1 MEPLTF
7 GGGDVSQQRLPDQLV
22 SEDQI
27 PITLDRGNEPCL
39 FGFLE
44 GVDEGIRVH
53 AGHLPDEIR
62 GEHPAGPPPGNQR
75 VAGLAGQPFEP
86 PPNDEPDAFRHRCLV
101 DLEVWSYPP
110 ALIRQHTGL
119 GEVQVQLF
127 DEERIALRLAIDSAD
142 QLLWRRL
149 ADQGLDHVP
158 DVPERQSAQADPV
171 DQLPTTELA
180 YDA

>member
-62 GEHPAGPPPGNQR
+62 GEPPAGHRPGTR
-75 VAGLAGQPFEP
+75 GVAGEG
-86 PPNDEPDAFRHRCLV
+86 
-101 DLEVWSYPP
+101 
-110 ALIRQHTGL
+110 
-119 GEVQVQLF
+119 
-127 DEERIALRLAIDSAD
+127 DS
-142 QLLWRRL
+142 RVSR
-149 ADQGLDHVP
+149 
-158 DVPERQSAQADPV
+158 S
-171 DQLPTTELA
+171 PTTSRMLSGT
-180 YDA
+180 DASSTLKFGRIRPR

>member
-1 MEPLTF
+1 
-7 GGGDVSQQRLPDQLV
+7 
-22 SEDQI
+22 
-27 PITLDRGNEPCL
+27 
-39 FGFLE
+39 
-44 GVDEGIRVH
+44 
-53 AGHLPDEIR
+53 R
-62 GEHPAGPPPGNQR
+62 GEHPAGHRRGNQR
-75 VAGLAGQPFEP
+75 LASVAGQPREP
-86 PPNDEPDAFRHRCLV
+86 LADDEADAFRHRCFV
-101 DLEVWSYPP
+101 DLEVRSYPP

-127 DEERIALRLAIDSAD
+127 DEERLALRLAIDSAD